1 MGGAF
6 GEALPVLL
14 AYCLFLFSILL
25 FFGPTDCTNYI
36 DCGVVRVGT
45 AWEEIISFDE
55 ENQAL

>member
-25 FFGPTDCTNYI
+25 FLGPTDCTNYI

-45 AWEEIISFDE
+45 DWEEIISFE
-55 ENQAL
+55 